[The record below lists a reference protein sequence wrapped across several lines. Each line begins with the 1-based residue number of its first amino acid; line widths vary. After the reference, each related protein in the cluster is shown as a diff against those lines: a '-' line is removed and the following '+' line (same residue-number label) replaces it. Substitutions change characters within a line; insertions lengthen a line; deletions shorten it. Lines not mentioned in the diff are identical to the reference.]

1 MKYRIAALIPILCAG
16 IVAAV
21 EFSSPTTEALRAL
34 WKFQVP
40 AVKLLGFA
48 GCMLAAS
55 RFSRGDY
62 LRRAWFFTGMCYFL
76 LLTKDVFFGAGSH
89 FQQPHTFSLTV
100 QYARGGITLLANFSN
115 IYGTWLLARTWR
127 VAGIA
132 LPGSDRGRLA
142 LMLAAVV
149 VSLSIA
155 GQATWVDV
163 SSVVRGDMGE
173 LVGVA
178 SDVGDIVSLVLLA
191 PVMLTAIALRGGLLW
206 WPWALLTL
214 SNMGWLLYDGT
225 ATFGHF
231 IGAEPIQLRAL
242 EEIFRA
248 MACTAALGAGLAQRW
263 TVDRKVADEV
273 SGPRA
278 ASGG

>member
-1 MKYRIAALIPILCAG
+1 MKYRLIALTPLVCAGIIAAL
-16 IVAAV
+16 
-21 EFSSPTTEALRAL
+21 EFSNPTTEALRAL
-34 WKFQVP
+34 WKVQVP
-40 AVKLLGFA
+40 TVKALGFI
-48 GCMLAAS
+48 GCWLAAA

-62 LRRAWFFTGMCYFL
+62 LRQAWFFTGLCYFL
-76 LLTKDVFFGAGSH
+76 LLTKDVLFGAGSH
-89 FQQPHTFSLTV
+89 FQQPQTFSLTV

-115 IYGTWLLARTWR
+115 IYGIWLLARTWR

-132 LPGSDRGRLA
+132 LPGSERGRIA
-142 LMLAAVV
+142 LMVAAVV
-149 VSLSIA
+149 VSLAIA
-155 GQATWVDV
+155 GQATYVDV
-163 SSVVRGDMGE
+163 SNVLHGDMGE

-178 SDVGDIVSLVLLA
+178 SDVGDIISLVLLA

-214 SNMGWLLYDGT
+214 SNLGWLVYDGT

-231 IGAEPIQLRAL
+231 VGAEPIRLRAL

-248 MACTAALGAGLAQRW
+248 VACTAGFAAGIAQRW
-263 TVDRKVADEV
+263 TVDRKTADEV

-278 ASGG
+278 AAGN

>member
-1 MKYRIAALIPILCAG
+1 MKYKLIALIPLLVAGVIAAL
-16 IVAAV
+16 
-21 EFSSPTTEALRAL
+21 EFSNPTTEALRAL
-34 WKFQVP
+34 WKLQVP
-40 AVKLLGFA
+40 TVKFLGFA
-48 GCMLAAS
+48 GCMLAAA

-62 LRRAWFFTGMCYFL
+62 LRHAWFFTGMCYFL
-76 LLTKDVFFGAGSH
+76 LLVKDVFFGAGSH

-100 QYARGGITLLANFSN
+100 QYARGGITLLANLSN
-115 IYGTWLLARTWR
+115 VYGTWLLARTWR

-132 LPGSDRGRLA
+132 LPGSERGRIA
-142 LMLAAVV
+142 LMIAAVV
-149 VSLSIA
+149 VSLAIA

-163 SSVVRGDMGE
+163 SAVVRGDMGE

-206 WPWALLTL
+206 WPWALLAL
-214 SNMGWLLYDGT
+214 SNMGWLVYDGT

-231 IGAEPIQLRAL
+231 INAEPIRLRAL

-248 MACTAALGAGLAQRW
+248 MACTGALAAGIAQRW
-263 TVDRKVADEV
+263 TVDRKTADEV
-273 SGPRA
+273 SGPRTA
-278 ASGG
+278 AQG